1 MNTNLVHGIH
11 GKFKQL
17 QLLAWPMQE
26 SSKRKHKRVI
36 WHGLKQKKQQLRP
49 QWHHRGKS

>member
-26 SSKRKHKRVI
+26 SSKRNHKRVI
-36 WHGLKQKKQQLRP
+36 WHGLKQKKTTVTTAVASS
-49 QWHHRGKS
+49 G